1 MTRPDLVARARGLAA
16 RVPAADPVSAEAAE
30 TTARD
35 RVAAEL
41 ATLARWGGTDPVV
54 AALILDEDRRS
65 VRALVRGLA
74 GNLAPQSRRAG
85 TTPTP
90 SLPSA
95 TIAMLSSVS
104 SLEILAGALAR
115 RGHPL
120 AAPLAMESSGHIDL
134 LAIEVALARAFVSAT
149 SAATRERAFGIY
161 RGQLVDAEN
170 ANTALLVAARG
181 RSMSAASVLLD
192 GGTRDLAPACRE
204 SLDRARELVA
214 HAFAGTPIAAAVF
227 GTAPSALEDATLE
240 WQFETQARLRRVE
253 PAGAAAVI
261 HAVLRR
267 RHEART
273 QRLSGWQALLG
284 GAR

>member
-1 MTRPDLVARARGLAA
+1 MTRPELVARARGLAA
-16 RVPAADPVSAEAAE
+16 RAPAAEPTSADAAE

-41 ATLARWGGTDPVV
+41 ATLARWGGDDPVV

-74 GNLAPQSRRAG
+74 GNVAPQLRRAG
-85 TTPTP
+85 TIATPT
-90 SLPSA
+90 LPSA
-95 TIAMLSSVS
+95 TIAMLSTVS

-120 AAPLAMESSGHIDL
+120 AAPLAIESSGHIDL
-134 LAIEVALARAFVSAT
+134 LAIEVALSRTFITASD
-149 SAATRERAFGIY
+149 ATRERAFGIY
-161 RGQLVDAEN
+161 RGQLIDAEN
-170 ANTALLVAARG
+170 ASTALLVAARG
-181 RSMSAASVLLD
+181 RSMSPAKVLLE

-227 GTAPSALEDATLE
+227 ATSPSALEDATLE

-253 PAGAAAVI
+253 PAGTAAVI

-267 RHEART
+267 RHEARS